1 MKKLKKSFSIML
13 CISIIISCFVGIAVK
28 AEEPTG
34 SKTNSS
40 NADLASIKVSDGT
53 LTPEFDPDV
62 TEYNVIVKYDVK
74 EITITGSVADGT
86 AIYTGGGTFAIKVGA
101 NSRTL
106 TVTAENGSKK
116 SYTVNIKRMTK
127 QETNTANDEERSS
140 DPLFVV
146 IDGKDYTIVNDP
158 EQIIV
163 PKGYEMGTTE
173 RKDEEIIVLNDKHG
187 KYQLYWLV
195 DENNQNGAF
204 YTRDENDKF
213 TRVNCI
219 NAGGNLYIIEHF
231 DIGGAL
237 PTGYVLSD
245 RVIDGVKLDVYG
257 FTDEALKDFYIVKCY
272 VDGKTGYYCFD
283 STEATMQRA
292 ITFELALSQ
301 ANNPPADVE
310 EEPKNKTDLVLLYA
324 LLAAILILIAAVV
337 IVIIIASNRK
347 RYNDDNFVSIADSDF
362 LAYDSTD
369 INNK

>member
-1 MKKLKKSFSIML
+1 MKKFKKSFSIML
-13 CISIIISCFVGIAVK
+13 CISIIISCFVGISVG
-28 AEEPTG
+28 AEEPVG
-34 SKTNSS
+34 SQTSSS
-40 NADLASIKVSDGT
+40 NADLASIKVSDGE
-53 LTPEFDPDV
+53 LTPDFEPDI
-62 TEYNVIVKYDVK
+62 TEYNVTVKYDVK

-86 AIYTGGGTFAIKVGA
+86 SIYTGGGTFAIKVGQ

-106 TVTAENGSKK
+106 TVTAANGNKK

-127 QETNTANDEERSS
+127 QETNNTEDEERSS

-146 IDGKDYTIVNDP
+146 IDGKDYTIVNNP

-163 PKGYEMGTTE
+163 PKGYEMGTAE
-173 RKDEEIIVLNDKHG
+173 RKGKEIIVLNDKHG

-219 NAGGNLYIIEHF
+219 NAGGRLYIIEPF
-231 DIGGAL
+231 DIEGTL
-237 PTGYVLSD
+237 PSGYVLSD
-245 RVIDGVKLDVYG
+245 RIIDGVKLDVYG
-257 FTDEALKDFYIVKCY
+257 FTDEALKEFYVVKCY

-292 ITFELALSQ
+292 IMFELALSQ
-301 ANNPPADVE
+301 ANNPPVDAE
-310 EEPKNKTDLVLLYA
+310 EKQKNEKNMLLFVLLA
-324 LLAAILILIAAVV
+324 VILILIAAIV
-337 IVIIIASNRK
+337 IVIIVSSNKK
-347 RYNDDNFVSIADSDF
+347 RYNDDDFVSIADSDF
-362 LAYDSTD
+362 LADDSAD